1 VGRYAFMM
9 PKPAMFRL
17 GARPVIY
24 GLSQDVQERRDTTPF
39 RIIETDQLPLEDSP
53 KRVVSMTRC

>member
-1 VGRYAFMM
+1 MM